1 MFLTDRSVSVI
12 CSSLS
17 SIILQYISNYS
28 WLVSVSLTV
37 ASDSAPCSQ
46 LPGTYQA
53 YAPHCRD
60 RFSNMLLTIRPV
72 SVMCSHCRDGFN
84 NVFLTARSVS
94 VRCPSLSSLNLQYI
108 LNYSWLVSHLS
119 LTVEFDSTLCSQLPA
134 TYQSCAPHCR
144 DRFSKV
150 FLTTRPAQSFAPHC

>member
-17 SIILQYISNYS
+17 SINLQYISNYS

-53 YAPHCRD
+53 YAPHCID
-60 RFSNMLLTIRPV
+60 RFSNMLLTIRPI

-108 LNYSWLVSHLS
+108 FSYSWLVSHVPSLLS
-119 LTVEFDSTLCSQLPA
+119 LIQPCVVNYRAHIRHMPLTVEMDSEIC
-134 TYQSCAPHCR
+134 
-144 DRFSKV
+144 F
-150 FLTTRPAQSFAPHC
+150 